1 MDSNDYKLIK
11 ILRDIIYLHSNNGKK
26 YTVHLINKD
35 NIKTALIYSKSGILP
50 NQYYNLL
57 NKKTKRTLHSG
68 QVLKL
73 SDIIR

>member
-35 NIKTALIYSKSGILP
+35 NIKNYITTIPDYF
-50 NQYYNLL
+50 NNLL
-57 NKKTKRTLHSG
+57 QAH
-68 QVLKL
+68 Q
-73 SDIIR
+73 SDFRFR